1 MGGVVPKN
9 PLPPMLSKITAT
21 LKNPI
26 FWIGAVIGLIFAFA
40 YSRFVPGAVKT
51 VASKLPGAQ

>member
-1 MGGVVPKN
+1 
-9 PLPPMLSKITAT
+9 MLSNVLAY
-21 LKNPI
+21 LKKPSTY
-26 FWIGAVIGLIFAFA
+26 VILVAGIIIAFA